1 MSRYDF
7 DPEDYRAPDPTAKQ
21 DSERKPEDAKPEPG
35 RGGAS
40 GGEQEQ
46 PESRNRGER
55 PRNVERG
62 NRRPRP
68 DRDREYNLR
77 ESEVAALIE
86 IAKFRSVKTED
97 LVEIQYRGNADQ
109 ATQDLRNLTAQGLIQ
124 RRTLPGT
131 EKEQLLTVTRS
142 AHAFLNRNRPQGLA
156 ANQSLHHGFVKPRE
170 ARHDTTLYR
179 LYQKASEKIE
189 RDGGTNLRVV
199 LDYELKRDLYR
210 ELAKLK
216 SLPQS
221 EQDARREQIAQDN
234 GLKVVDGKIPLPDLR
249 IEYETRDHEQSR
261 VDLELATRDYRG
273 HHLAEKGKAGFS
285 IYAPADD
292 ASRVRAAAQ
301 DPHLISEILSL

>member
-7 DPEDYRAPDPTAKQ
+7 DPEDYRAPDPPAKQ
-21 DSERKPEDAKPEPG
+21 ESARKPEDAKPEPG

-40 GGEQEQ
+40 DDEQL
-46 PESRNRGER
+46 ESRNRGER

-62 NRRPRP
+62 NRRPHQ

-77 ESEVAALIE
+77 DSEVAALIE
-86 IAKFRSVKTED
+86 IAKFRSLKTDD
-97 LVEIQYRGNADQ
+97 LVEIQYQGNADQ

-124 RRTLPGT
+124 RRTLSGT
-131 EKEQLLTVTRS
+131 EKKQILTVTRS
-142 AHAFLNRNRPQGLA
+142 AHAFLNRTRPQALT

-170 ARHDTTLYR
+170 ARHDAMLYR
-179 LYQKASEKIE
+179 LYQKASEEIE
-189 RDGGTNLRVV
+189 KDGGTTLRVV

-221 EQDARREQIAQDN
+221 EQDARREQIAQEH

>member
-1 MSRYDF
+1 M
-7 DPEDYRAPDPTAKQ
+7 
-21 DSERKPEDAKPEPG
+21 
-35 RGGAS
+35 
-40 GGEQEQ
+40 
-46 PESRNRGER
+46 
-55 PRNVERG
+55 
-62 NRRPRP
+62 
-68 DRDREYNLR
+68 R

-86 IAKFRSVKTED
+86 IAKFRSVKTDD
-97 LVEIQYRGNADQ
+97 LVEIQYQGNADR

-142 AHAFLNRNRPQGLA
+142 AHAFLDRNRPQGLT

-170 ARHDTTLYR
+170 ARHDAMLYR
-179 LYQKASEKIE
+179 LYEKASEKIE
-189 RDGGTNLRVV
+189 KEGGTNLRVV

-221 EQDARREQIAQDN
+221 EQEARREQIAQEH

>member
-7 DPEDYRAPDPTAKQ
+7 EPEDYRAPDPPAKQ
-21 DSERKPEDAKPEPG
+21 ESERKPEDAKPEPA

-40 GGEQEQ
+40 GGEQ

-55 PRNVERG
+55 PRNIERG
-62 NRRPRP
+62 NRRPRQ
-68 DRDREYNLR
+68 DRDREYTLR

-86 IAKFRSVKTED
+86 IAKFRSLKTDD
-97 LVEIQYRGNADQ
+97 LVEIQYQGNLDH

-124 RRTLPGT
+124 QRTLPGT
-131 EKEQLLTVTRS
+131 EKEQILTVTRL

-170 ARHDTTLYR
+170 ARHDATLYR

-189 RDGGTNLRVV
+189 KDGGTNLRVV

-221 EQDARREQIAQDN
+221 EQEARREQIAQEH

>member
-7 DPEDYRAPDPTAKQ
+7 VPEDYRAPDPPAKQ

-40 GGEQEQ
+40 GGEQ
-46 PESRNRGER
+46 PESRGRGER
-55 PRNVERG
+55 PRNIERG
-62 NRRPRP
+62 NRRPRQ

-86 IAKFRSVKTED
+86 IAKFRSLKTDD
-97 LVEIQYRGNADQ
+97 LVEIQYQGNAEQ

-124 RRTLPGT
+124 RRTLSGT
-131 EKEQLLTVTRS
+131 EKEQILTLTRS
-142 AHAFLNRNRPQGLA
+142 AHSFLNRNRPQTLA

-170 ARHDTTLYR
+170 ARHDATLYR

-189 RDGGTNLRVV
+189 KDGGTNLRVV

-216 SLPQS
+216 SLPES
-221 EQDARREQIAQDN
+221 EQDARREQIAQDQ

-285 IYAPADD
+285 IYAPGNEAD
-292 ASRVRAAAQ
+292 RLRAA
-301 DPHLISEILSL
+301 

>member
-7 DPEDYRAPDPTAKQ
+7 DPEDYRAPDPPAKQ
-21 DSERKPEDAKPEPG
+21 KSERKPEDVKPEPG

-40 GGEQEQ
+40 GGEQ
-46 PESRNRGER
+46 PESRNRAER
-55 PRNVERG
+55 PRNIERG
-62 NRRPRP
+62 NRRPRK

-77 ESEVAALIE
+77 DSEVAVLIE
-86 IAKFRSVKTED
+86 IAKFRSVKTAD
-97 LVEIQYRGNADQ
+97 LVEIQYQGNADQ
-109 ATQDLRNLTAQGLIQ
+109 AMQDLRNLTTQGLIQ
-124 RRTLPGT
+124 RRTLSGT
-131 EKEQLLTVTRS
+131 EKEQILAVTRS
-142 AHAFLNRNRPQGLA
+142 AHAFLDRSRPRGLA
-156 ANQSLHHGFVKPRE
+156 VNQSLHHGFVKPRE
-170 ARHDTTLYR
+170 ARHDATLYR

-189 RDGGTNLRVV
+189 KDGGTNLRVV
-199 LDYELKRDLYR
+199 LDYELKRDIYR

-221 EQDARREQIAQDN
+221 DQDARREQIAQDH

>member
-7 DPEDYRAPDPTAKQ
+7 DPEDYRAPEPPAKQ
-21 DSERKPEDAKPEPG
+21 ESERKPDDSKPEPG
-35 RGGAS
+35 RDGAS
-40 GGEQEQ
+40 GGEQ
-46 PESRNRGER
+46 PESRNRAER

-62 NRRPRP
+62 NRRPRQ

-77 ESEVAALIE
+77 DSEVAVLIQ
-86 IAKFRSVKTED
+86 IAKFRTVKTDD
-97 LVEIQYRGNADQ
+97 LVEIQYQGNAEQ
-109 ATQDLRNLTAQGLIQ
+109 ATQDLRNLTAHGLIL
-124 RRTLPGT
+124 RRTLSGT
-131 EKEQLLTVTRS
+131 EKEQILTVTRS
-142 AHAFLNRNRPQGLA
+142 AHAFLDRNRPQGLA
-156 ANQSLHHGFVKPRE
+156 VNQSLHHGFVKPRE
-170 ARHDTTLYR
+170 VRHDATLYR
-179 LYQKASEKIE
+179 LYETVSEKIE
-189 RDGGTNLRVV
+189 KDGGTKLRVV

-216 SLPQS
+216 SLPLS
-221 EQDARREQIAQDN
+221 EQVARRDQIAQEH

-292 ASRVRAAAQ
+292 ASRVRAAVQ

>member
-1 MSRYDF
+1 
-7 DPEDYRAPDPTAKQ
+7 
-21 DSERKPEDAKPEPG
+21 
-35 RGGAS
+35 
-40 GGEQEQ
+40 
-46 PESRNRGER
+46 
-55 PRNVERG
+55 
-62 NRRPRP
+62 
-68 DRDREYNLR
+68 LR

-86 IAKFRSVKTED
+86 IAKFRSVKTDD
-97 LVEIQYRGNADQ
+97 LVEIQYQGNADR

-142 AHAFLNRNRPQGLA
+142 AHAFLDRNRPQGLN
-156 ANQSLHHGFVKPRE
+156 ANQLLHHGFVKPRE
-170 ARHDTTLYR
+170 ARHDAMLYR
-179 LYQKASEKIE
+179 LYEKASEKIE
-189 RDGGTNLRVV
+189 KEGGTNLRVV

-216 SLPQS
+216 SLPPS
-221 EQDARREQIAQDN
+221 EQEEKREQIAKEH

-273 HHLAEKGKAGFS
+273 HHLAEKSKAGFS

>member
-7 DPEDYRAPDPTAKQ
+7 DPEDYRDTAPSAKQ
-21 DSERKPEDAKPEPG
+21 PPERKAEDATPEPG
-35 RGGAS
+35 RGGS
-40 GGEQEQ
+40 GGSEQS
-46 PESRNRGER
+46 ESRNRAEHTRNFER
-55 PRNVERG
+55 E
-62 NRRPRP
+62 NRRPRQ
-68 DRDREYNLR
+68 DQDREYSLR
-77 ESEVAALIE
+77 DSEVAALIE
-86 IAKFRSVKTED
+86 IAKFRTVKTED
-97 LVEIQYRGNADQ
+97 LVEIQYQGNADR
-109 ATQDLRNLTAQGLIQ
+109 AAQDLRNLTAQGLIQ

-142 AHAFLNRNRPQGLA
+142 AHAYLDHNRPQGLA
-156 ANQSLHHGFVKPRE
+156 ANQSLHYGFVKPRE
-170 ARHDTTLYR
+170 ARHDATLYR
-179 LYQKASEKIE
+179 LYQKVSEKIE
-189 RDGGTNLRVV
+189 KDGGTKLRVV

-221 EQDARREQIAQDN
+221 EQEARRDQIAQEH
-234 GLKVVDGKIPLPDLR
+234 GLRVVDGKVPLPDLR
-249 IEYETRDHEQSR
+249 IEYETRDQEQTR

-292 ASRVRAAAQ
+292 ASRVRAAVQ

>member
-7 DPEDYRAPDPTAKQ
+7 DPEDYRAPDPPAKQ
-21 DSERKPEDAKPEPG
+21 ESERKSEDAKPEHG

-40 GGEQEQ
+40 GGGP
-46 PESRNRGER
+46 PESRNRAER
-55 PRNVERG
+55 PRNIERG
-62 NRRPRP
+62 NRRPRQ

-86 IAKFRSVKTED
+86 IAKFRSVKTGD
-97 LVEIQYRGNADQ
+97 LVEIQYQGNADR

-124 RRTLPGT
+124 RRTLSGT
-131 EKEQLLTVTRS
+131 EKEQILTVTRS
-142 AHAFLNRNRPQGLA
+142 AHIFLNRNRPQGLA

-170 ARHDTTLYR
+170 ARHDAMLYR
-179 LYQKASEKIE
+179 LYEKASEKIE
-189 RDGGTNLRVV
+189 KEGGTNLRVV

-210 ELAKLK
+210 ELVKLK
-216 SLPQS
+216 SLPES
-221 EQDARREQIAQDN
+221 EQAARREQIAQEH

>member
-1 MSRYDF
+1 
-7 DPEDYRAPDPTAKQ
+7 
-21 DSERKPEDAKPEPG
+21 
-35 RGGAS
+35 
-40 GGEQEQ
+40 
-46 PESRNRGER
+46 
-55 PRNVERG
+55 
-62 NRRPRP
+62 
-68 DRDREYNLR
+68 
-77 ESEVAALIE
+77 
-86 IAKFRSVKTED
+86 
-97 LVEIQYRGNADQ
+97 
-109 ATQDLRNLTAQGLIQ
+109 
-124 RRTLPGT
+124 
-131 EKEQLLTVTRS
+131 
-142 AHAFLNRNRPQGLA
+142 
-156 ANQSLHHGFVKPRE
+156 
-170 ARHDTTLYR
+170 
-179 LYQKASEKIE
+179 LYQKASGKIE

-216 SLPQS
+216 SLPPS
-221 EQDARREQIAQDN
+221 EQEEKREQIAKEH

>member
-1 MSRYDF
+1 MSRYDL
-7 DPEDYRAPDPTAKQ
+7 DPEDYRAPDPPAKQ
-21 DSERKPEDAKPEPG
+21 ESGRKPENAQPEPG
-35 RGGAS
+35 RGGPS
-40 GGEQEQ
+40 GGEQS
-46 PESRNRGER
+46 ESRSRVER

-62 NRRPRP
+62 NRRPHQ

-77 ESEVAALIE
+77 DSEVATLIE
-86 IAKFRSVKTED
+86 IAKFRTVKTDD
-97 LVEIQYRGNADQ
+97 LVEIQYHGNADQ

-124 RRTLPGT
+124 RSTLSGT
-131 EKEQLLTVTRS
+131 QKEQLLTVTRS
-142 AHAFLNRNRPQGLA
+142 AQAFLNRNRPQGLA

-170 ARHDTTLYR
+170 ARHDATLYR

-189 RDGGTNLRVV
+189 KDGGTNLRVV

-221 EQDARREQIAQDN
+221 EQDARREQIAQEH

>member
-7 DPEDYRAPDPTAKQ
+7 DPEDYRAPDPPAKQ
-21 DSERKPEDAKPEPG
+21 ESERKPEDAKPEPG
-35 RGGAS
+35 RGGGSS
-40 GGEQEQ
+40 GEQ
-46 PESRNRGER
+46 PEPRNRAER
-55 PRNVERG
+55 PRNIERG
-62 NRRPRP
+62 NRRPRQ
-68 DRDREYNLR
+68 DRGREYNLR
-77 ESEVAALIE
+77 DSEVAALIE
-86 IAKFRSVKTED
+86 IAKFRSVKTDD
-97 LVEIQYRGNADQ
+97 LVEIRYQGNADQ

-131 EKEQLLTVTRS
+131 EKEQILTVTRQ
-142 AHAFLNRNRPQGLA
+142 AHAYLNRDRPQGLA
-156 ANQSLHHGFVKPRE
+156 ANQTLHHGFVKPRE
-170 ARHDTTLYR
+170 ARHDAMLYR
-179 LYQKASEKIE
+179 LYQRASEKIE
-189 RDGGTNLRVV
+189 KDGGTKLRVV

-221 EQDARREQIAQDN
+221 EQEARREQIAQEH

-273 HHLAEKGKAGFS
+273 HHITEKGKAGFS